1 MALRAFRFT
10 FSWRYIIAVSFIR
23 IAFVVAKFKISVPI
37 QHPMPFWEVL
47 GTLLPQMQFNIA
59 EILTKGSTLAKK
71 KFAWKFFWR
80 ILNFMEKD
88 GPKLSIFGPTLPP
101 PPPSCLPLKIA
112 EVKKNMH
119 QCRKTS
125 AIGPSKYVKIKALS
139 PLLFPSK
146 IQSLFGVFG
155 LFLSV
160 SRAGSQVRGL
170 ESKVCKVY
178 IIHTVPV
185 NFL

>member
-1 MALRAFRFT
+1 
-10 FSWRYIIAVSFIR
+10 
-23 IAFVVAKFKISVPI
+23 
-37 QHPMPFWEVL
+37 
-47 GTLLPQMQFNIA
+47 
-59 EILTKGSTLAKK
+59 
-71 KFAWKFFWR
+71 
-80 ILNFMEKD
+80 MEKD
-88 GPKLSIFGPTLPP
+88 GPKFSIFGPTFPP
-101 PPPSCLPLKIA
+101 PTPHCIPLKIA
-112 EVKKNMH
+112 EVKKNKH

-125 AIGPSKYVKIKALS
+125 AVGLSKYGKIKALS

-178 IIHTVPV
+178 IIHTVPA